1 MSSAQNQRGKWQ
13 ELGQMRSLEYH
24 AEITCLVYHA
34 ESLYFILWVIVFQD
48 TEQGH
53 VQIQCLLETLQG
65 HLALWRL
72 D

>member
-1 MSSAQNQRGKWQ
+1 MSPPQNLRGEWQ

-24 AEITCLVYHA
+24 AE
-34 ESLYFILWVIVFQD
+34 SLYFIPWVIVFQD

-53 VQIQCLLETLQG
+53 VKIQCLLETLQG
-65 HLALWRL
+65 QLALWRV